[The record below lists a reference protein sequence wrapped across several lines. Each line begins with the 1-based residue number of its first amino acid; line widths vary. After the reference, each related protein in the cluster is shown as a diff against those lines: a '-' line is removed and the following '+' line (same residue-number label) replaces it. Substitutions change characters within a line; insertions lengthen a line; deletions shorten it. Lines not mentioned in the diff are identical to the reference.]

1 MRLLDEFKQKTGIP
15 AMTAAKRLKREIRV
29 GAVILLALAVMITV
43 VFLIGG
49 QSRMFGGKARYRIL
63 FESTSGLYTGDPV
76 LLEGV
81 EVGNVTGLGFSR
93 AIEEKKILVTISV
106 EKNVAPRIRKD
117 TRARIASASLV
128 YGKVVDLTMGS
139 ALLPAIPE
147 GGFIESD
154 KQTPLE
160 SIVDSTGLIAGDIRR
175 MFSKINR
182 GEGTIGMLFNE
193 SLEMRQT
200 LSHLAL
206 SSARLAAIL
215 DRLDRGQGTLGALL
229 SDSVEFRRSI
239 VDVKTS
245 LSNLEKWT
253 GRLDDNRSVIG
264 KLVNDTTWG
273 ESVMKDISSA
283 ARSLSSITAKIDT
296 GRGTLGR
303 LINDQELY
311 TGLEDVVLGM
321 RKSSVSKW
329 LIQNRRKAGEK
340 ERNKQEQP
348 PIDTYPM

>member
-1 MRLLDEFKQKTGIP
+1 
-15 AMTAAKRLKREIRV
+15 MTAAKRLKREIRV
-29 GAVILLALAVMITV
+29 GAVILLALVVMITA

-49 QSRMFGGKARYRIL
+49 QRKLFGGKAKYRIL

-81 EVGNVTGLGFSR
+81 EIGNVTDLGFPK
-93 AIEEKKILVTISV
+93 AIEEKKILVEISV
-106 EKNVAPRIRKD
+106 EKSVAPRIRKD
-117 TRARIASASLV
+117 TRARVASASLV
-128 YGKVVDLTMGS
+128 YGKVVELTMGS
-139 ALLPAIPE
+139 AQQPAIGE
-147 GGFIESD
+147 GGIIQAD

-160 SIVDSTGLIAGDIRR
+160 SIVDSTGMIAGDIRR

-182 GEGTIGMLFNE
+182 GEGAIGMLLNE

-200 LSHLAL
+200 LRHLAV

-215 DRLDRGQGTLGALL
+215 NRLDQGQGTLGALL

-253 GRLDDNRSVIG
+253 GRLDDNRSVVG
-264 KLVNDTTWG
+264 KLVNDTTYG
-273 ESVMKDISSA
+273 ESVMKDLSSA
-283 ARSLSSITAKIDT
+283 IRSLSSITAKIDT

-303 LINDQELY
+303 LINDPELY
-311 TGLEDVVLGM
+311 TGLEDVVLGI

-329 LIQNRRKAGEK
+329 FIQNRRKTGEK

-348 PIDTYPM
+348 YNYPM